1 MYSADLGF
9 ILQDNK
15 NGQITVEHLTDENVT
30 HQNRSQESNSTLIL
44 EPEPRYR
51 VNDTNTFE
59 ENTFEENPK
68 FRPLPHDIIVS
79 IKDENSRSRYTML
92 RFFTHQLVK
101 CLLKKESETL
111 GLLQKYI
118 SQKKSQNQEDPSI
131 LAYSAGQKKRYKYC
145 FMKLKFQLQIG

>member
-1 MYSADLGF
+1 MYSADLDF

-51 VNDTNTFE
+51 VNDENTFEDNTFE

-79 IKDENSRSRYTML
+79 IKDENSRSRCTML

-101 CLLKKESETL
+101 CLLEKNLRPLVFYKSTFLKRRVEIKRTL
-111 GLLQKYI
+111 
-118 SQKKSQNQEDPSI
+118 P
-131 LAYSAGQKKRYKYC
+131 
-145 FMKLKFQLQIG
+145 F